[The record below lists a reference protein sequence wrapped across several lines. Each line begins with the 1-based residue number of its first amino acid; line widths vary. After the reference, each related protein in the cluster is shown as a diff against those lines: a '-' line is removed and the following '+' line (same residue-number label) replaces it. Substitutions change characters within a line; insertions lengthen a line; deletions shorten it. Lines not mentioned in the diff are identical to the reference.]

1 MLLVCNAHTIQIGAS
16 FKIFIHS
23 LSLSPSVPPV
33 TPLPECTVATQLL
46 EAIKEKKE
54 KKTFEHLTSILD
66 TLSSVQPEL
75 ENDRDSMLSTTTTV

>member
-1 MLLVCNAHTIQIGAS
+1 MHILFRKERWSNTPKS
-16 FKIFIHS
+16 SSTF
-23 LSLSPSVPPV
+23 SPSVPPV